1 MENLDIARE
10 LDTMA
15 DLLEIQGANPFRI
28 RAYRNAVNTVRS
40 SSRSLAAM
48 VAAGEDLR
56 ELPDIGD
63 NVGAHIVELLETGR
77 ITRLEEVAAEFPRT
91 LADLVHLE
99 GLGPKKVRKLFEE
112 LEVRT
117 VDDLELALSEG
128 RVQTLDGFGKKSAEK
143 LLLAIEDHRKHT
155 GRFRIHETERLIEGV
170 LSHMEGTPGVT
181 RLEVAGSLRRRKET
195 IGDVDLIAEC
205 EGDGTPVVDHFVAF
219 PGAVRVLGSG
229 STKGSLVL
237 HSGLQVDLRVVPA
250 ESFGAALV
258 YFTGSKE
265 HNVSLR
271 TRAVREGLR
280 VNEWGVF
287 QVPDEDAPGAGAE
300 ATDGGSDGGGE
311 EAPGDRGFGA
321 RVAGPTEEGVYASL
335 GLAWVPPELR
345 ENRGEIEAALA
356 DKLPRLVT
364 LDDLRGDLQMHS
376 TWSDGR
382 ASLEEMVRAC
392 LARGYTYMAVTD
404 HTQAMAMVGGLTP
417 ERARAQWVELDEVRE
432 RVPEMLVLR
441 SAEVDILK
449 DGSLDFPDEILEELD
464 LVLISVHSF
473 MDQDRKTMTD
483 RVLRAMAHPTVDILA
498 HPMGRII
505 NRREPYELDV
515 EAVLEAAAELSVA
528 IELNASPNRLDL
540 DDIHVHRAKELGV
553 PVVISTDAHAPEGL
567 ADMRYGV
574 SQARRG
580 WLEPTDVLNARSRS
594 DFEAWLRRR
603 DAVSDTP

>member
-10 LDTMA
+10 LDTLA

-48 VAAGEDLR
+48 VAAGEDLT

-91 LADLVHLE
+91 LADLVRLE

-128 RVQTLDGFGKKSAEK
+128 KVQTLEGFGKKSAEK

-155 GRFRIHETERLIEGV
+155 GRFRIHETERLIEG
-170 LSHMEGTPGVT
+170 LLAHMEGTPGVT

-205 EGDGTPVVDHFVAF
+205 EGDGTPAVDHFVAF

-229 STKGSLVL
+229 STKGSIVL

-265 HNVSLR
+265 HNVALR

-287 QVPDEDAPGAGAE
+287 QVPEEEAPVAGAE
-300 ATDGGSDGGGE
+300 AADNGSDGGGE
-311 EAPGDRGFGA
+311 AAPGDRGFGA
-321 RVAGPTEEGVYASL
+321 RVAGSTEEEIYASL

-356 DKLPRLVT
+356 DELPHLVT
-364 LDDLRGDLQMHS
+364 LDDMRGDLQMHS

-392 LARGYTYMAVTD
+392 LARGYEYMAVTD

-417 ERARAQWVELDEVRE
+417 ERARAQWAELDEVRG
-432 RVPEMLVLR
+432 RMPEILVLR

-449 DGSLDFPDEILEELD
+449 DGSLDFPGEILEELD

-498 HPMGRII
+498 HPTGRII

-540 DDIHVHRAKELGV
+540 DDVHVRRAKELGV
-553 PVVISTDAHAPEGL
+553 PVVISTDAHGPEGL
-567 ADMRYGV
+567 EDMRYGV

-580 WLEPTDVLNARSRS
+580 WLEPTDVLNAGSRS

-603 DAVSDTP
+603 DA

>member
-10 LDTMA
+10 LDTLA

-48 VAAGEDLR
+48 VAAGEDLT

-91 LADLVHLE
+91 LAELVRLE

-112 LEVRT
+112 LGVRT
-117 VDDLELALSEG
+117 VEDLESALREG
-128 RVQTLDGFGKKSAEK
+128 KVQTLEGFGKKSADK
-143 LLLAIEDHRKHT
+143 LRLAIEDHRKHT
-155 GRFRIHETERLIEGV
+155 GRFRIHETERLIEG
-170 LSHMEGTPGVT
+170 LLAHMDGTPGVT

-205 EGDGTPVVDHFVAF
+205 EGDGTPVVDRFVAF
-219 PGAVRVLGSG
+219 SGAVRVLGSG
-229 STKGSLVL
+229 STKGSIVL

-265 HNVSLR
+265 HNVALR
-271 TRAVREGLR
+271 TRAVRDGLR

-287 QVPDEDAPGAGAE
+287 RVHDGDSRGAGAQAADDQPDVE
-300 ATDGGSDGGGE
+300 GAAEPAGRDFGERVGGGSE
-311 EAPGDRGFGA
+311 ED
-321 RVAGPTEEGVYASL
+321 VYASL
-335 GLAWVPPELR
+335 GLPWIPPELR
-345 ENRGEIEAALA
+345 ENRGEIDAALA
-356 DKLPRLVT
+356 DELPDLVT
-364 LDDLRGDLQMHS
+364 LDDIRGDLQMHS

-382 ASLEEMVRAC
+382 VSLEEMARAC
-392 LARGYTYMAVTD
+392 VERGYAYMAVTD
-404 HTQAMAMVGGLTP
+404 HSQAMAMVGGLTP
-417 ERARAQWVELDEVRE
+417 ERARAQWAELDEVRA
-432 RVPEMLVLR
+432 RVPEILILR

-464 LVLISVHSF
+464 LVLISVHSL
-473 MDQDRKTMTD
+473 MDLDRRTMTD

-498 HPMGRII
+498 HPTGRII
-505 NRREPYELDV
+505 NRREPFELDV

-528 IELNASPNRLDL
+528 VELNANPNRLDL
-540 DDIHVHRAKELGV
+540 DDVHVHRAKELGV
-553 PVVISTDAHAPEGL
+553 PVVISTDAHGPEGL
-567 ADMRYGV
+567 TDMRFGV
-574 SQARRG
+574 AQARRG
-580 WLEPTDVLNARSRS
+580 WLEARDVLNARSRKA
-594 DFEAWLRRR
+594 FQTWLRRR
-603 DAVSDTP
+603 EG